1 MRATPLLSLLLSLAL
16 LAGFATPPV
25 GAQPSA
31 SAATG
36 QPPSGGANVAA
47 GFANVFYVP
56 GKAITCAGSAVLW
69 VAILGI
75 TFGALYEDATQFV
88 VGGCGGKWTVQGR
101 DLEPAIQSAAP

>member
-1 MRATPLLSLLLSLAL
+1 MHATRLLSLLLSLVL
-16 LAGFATPPV
+16 LASFVIEPV
-25 GAQPSA
+25 VAQPSA
-31 SAATG
+31 PAATV
-36 QPPSGGANVAA
+36 QPPSEGANVAA

-75 TFGALYEDATQFV
+75 TFGARYEDATQFV